1 VVIMASHLRLL
12 PLCAWGGKLSAKQW
26 SVVSDQGSVEACG
39 RFRAVRADG
48 GRASCMGLVVS
59 QVPKREGERGGEA
72 GVGKEDFFSG
82 KDGRRNGASRGGGRL
97 LGEASHRR
105 KQDETGNKTEF
116 QSEAV
121 QRKFSLRTNIHSFG
135 AFRQAWTGKEENGG
149 ILVQKG

>member
-1 VVIMASHLRLL
+1 VGLAVIDEELEDVRSGTRVDELEFQDQVGIGGIPRHLE
-12 PLCAWGGKLSAKQW
+12 
-26 SVVSDQGSVEACG
+26 EA
-39 RFRAVRADG
+39 RALE
-48 GRASCMGLVVS
+48 SLIKLVVGTILTS
-59 QVPKREGERGGEA
+59 TVERGGEA